1 MLPDEMP
8 AHFQS
13 TYTPIAAA
21 GTPGQIKH
29 ISRLLAVQLTNV
41 GLGIGMY
48 CTTRLNVSWIWEV
61 FVTKISNVQHKLLC

>member
-21 GTPGQIKH
+21 GTPGQVKH
-29 ISRLLAVQLTNV
+29 ISRLLAVQLTNAC
-41 GLGIGMY
+41 LGKGM
-48 CTTRLNVSWIWEV
+48 
-61 FVTKISNVQHKLLC
+61 H

>member
-8 AHFQS
+8 AHFTS

-41 GLGIGMY
+41 GLGKGESQ
-48 CTTRLNVSWIWEV
+48 V
-61 FVTKISNVQHKLLC
+61 